1 MIIVFLLKTKRMLQ
15 YASFTGLLRTILIIL
30 LIYYGLKILSRIFAP
45 VLVKYVAKKAEE
57 RFNGGFNNYQNKT
70 QQNKEGEV
78 TIDKMP
84 QSRQSSNKKVGEYV
98 DYEEID

>member
-1 MIIVFLLKTKRMLQ
+1 MFMLQ
-15 YASFTGLLRTILIIL
+15 YASFIGLMRTILIIL

-45 VLVKYVAKKAEE
+45 YILKYLSKKVEK
-57 RFNGGFNNYQNKT
+57 RFGEQFGEQFNN
-70 QQNKEGEV
+70 QQYKSQKEGEV

-84 QSRQSSNKKVGEYV
+84 NQTQSNKKVGEYV

>member
-1 MIIVFLLKTKRMLQ
+1 MLQ
-15 YASFTGLLRTILIIL
+15 YASITGVLKIVLIIL
-30 LIYYGLKILSRIFAP
+30 LVYYGLKILSRIFAP

-57 RFNGGFNNYQNKT
+57 KFGDMNAQYQDTKKK
-70 QQNKEGEV
+70 QKDGEV

-84 QSRQSSNKKVGEYV
+84 NAKTSNKNVGEYV